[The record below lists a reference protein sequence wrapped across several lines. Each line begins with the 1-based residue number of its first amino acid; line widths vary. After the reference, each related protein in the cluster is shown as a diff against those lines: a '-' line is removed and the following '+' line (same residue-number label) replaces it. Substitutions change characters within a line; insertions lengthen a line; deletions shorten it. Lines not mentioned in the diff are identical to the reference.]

1 MFTFNMAVT
10 TVPEVAERG
19 AGAPPR
25 TPRGGRATRTVSL
38 DDRYDATEG
47 TVLLSGMEA
56 VVRLLLTQRRLDR
69 LRHLSTALF
78 VSGYEGSPLGG
89 LDQQLQR
96 AHDLLAGAEIVFSPG
111 LNEELAA
118 TAVGGTQLVGELDGR
133 RVDGVV
139 GFWYGKNPG
148 LDRAADAIRHANMSG
163 TPPLGGAVALVGDD
177 PLCKSSTLPSSC
189 ELTARALGVPVLTPA
204 SVADVLTLGLHAVAL
219 SRHTG
224 LWSAMKIVAD
234 IADASATITL
244 PALGELG
251 IPLPDQTRPWH
262 PRTLLG
268 PGALEVEEDLFGERI
283 PRVHAYAELAGLNR
297 ITSEPSR
304 PRLAVLAS
312 GTAYA
317 ATLRALSDLGL
328 GASARDD
335 LGLRLVKI
343 DLPWPLS
350 PPALRA
356 MADRVHEVL
365 VVEDKAPVVE
375 EQLAAALY
383 RQPRQ
388 PLIYGKG
395 ADGGPSLIPRHGAV
409 TPVLVAKALSHL
421 WRDEPLPPPVRAAV
435 DRHNRK
441 APIRIELASAT
452 PPSATPPPATP
463 PSATPPPRTPYF
475 CSGCP
480 HNISTRADDDQLV
493 GLGIGC
499 HIMAALDDHGRGH
512 QLGMTQMGGEGAQW
526 IGMSP
531 FTTDRHYAQNL
542 GDGTFFHSG
551 SLAVRSA
558 VAAGVTMTFKILYND
573 AVAMTGGQTPVG
585 RVGVPDLTHWLALE
599 GVKKVIVTT
608 PDPGELAHAG
618 LHAAATVVHRD
629 QTADAQ
635 RELART
641 EGVTALI
648 HHDPCAAE
656 ERRLRNRGQRPA
668 LTESVWINSRV
679 CEGCGDC
686 AEQSTCMS
694 LVHVETD
701 FGTKMAV
708 HQGSCNL
715 DRSCVR
721 GECPSFVIARH
732 GSGRA
737 GHPPR
742 TYPTPPAALP
752 DPPDRRWSGTTV
764 IHMPGIGGTGVVT
777 ASRIIAMSAHL
788 AGLQAA
794 TIDQTGLAQKGGP
807 VTSDVRISS
816 APITGA
822 VHASPGGADLLL
834 GFDLLGAAGDEALAV
849 ASPEHTV
856 AVLNVG
862 QVPTASMLRHQD
874 APYPLAAG
882 LRARVARSTRSGDM
896 VCVDAQAIAER
907 LTGDHLA
914 ANLVLVGAAFQA
926 GLLPFGD
933 RELDEAIRL
942 NGVDVPAS
950 LAAIAWGRAA
960 VARPDAVADALAG
973 PEGAPRRVSERELP
987 PDLEPDAAWPTP
999 LRQVVRL
1006 RVAELIDF
1014 QSARVARAYLARVR
1028 DVAERER
1035 TATLDPAWPVTET
1048 FARGLYALVAIKD
1061 EYEVAR
1067 LHLLDEEQGAF
1078 SRAFPGARRAYLL
1091 RPPLLAHI
1099 GLRRKITLVRTAR
1112 PAFRVLRA
1120 GRRLRG
1126 TPFDVFGWTAER
1138 RAGRQFLAD
1147 YLAWVAIAVDHLSPA
1162 SADAVRALVGVG
1174 TQVHGYA
1181 HVRRDSIARVRAEAE
1196 ELIRQLT
1203 GPEGQ
1208 RLESYPIAG

>member
-1 MFTFNMAVT
+1 MTLA
-10 TVPEVAERG
+10 PEAC
-19 AGAPPR
+19 P
-25 TPRGGRATRTVSL
+25 VSM
-38 DDRYDATEG
+38 DDRYEATEG
-47 TVLLSGMEA
+47 TVLLSGIEA
-56 VVRLLLTQRRLDR
+56 VVRLLLTQRRLDS

-96 AHDLLAGAEIVFSPG
+96 AHDLLTQADVVFSPG

-118 TAVGGTQLVGELDGR
+118 TAVGGTQLVGELAGR

-148 LDRAADAIRHANMSG
+148 FDRAADAIRHANMSG

-204 SVADVLTLGLHAVAL
+204 SVADVITLGLHAVAL
-219 SRHTG
+219 SRHAG
-224 LWSAMKIVAD
+224 LWSALKIVAD

-244 PALGELG
+244 PALGDLG
-251 IPLPDQTRPWH
+251 IPPPDRARPWH

-268 PGALEVEEDLFGERI
+268 PGALEVEEDLFSVRI
-283 PRVHAYAELAGLNR
+283 PRVHAYTELAGLNR
-297 ITSEPSR
+297 ITSDSRRPS
-304 PRLAVLAS
+304 LAILAS

-317 ATLRALSDLGL
+317 ATLRALGDLGL
-328 GASARDD
+328 GEGDREG

-350 PPALRA
+350 PSALRSMVDQA
-356 MADRVHEVL
+356 HQVL
-365 VVEDKAPVVE
+365 VVEDKAPLVE
-375 EQLAAALY
+375 EQLTAALY
-383 RQPRQ
+383 DQPRQ
-388 PLIYGKG
+388 PRIYGKCEE
-395 ADGGPSLIPRHGAV
+395 GGRSLIPRHGAV
-409 TPVLVAKALSHL
+409 TPDLVAKALSHL
-421 WRDEPLPPPVRAAV
+421 WRDEPLPPPIRDAV
-435 DRHNRK
+435 DAHNRR
-441 APIRIELASAT
+441 APIRIDLSSAK
-452 PPSATPPPATP
+452 
-463 PSATPPPRTPYF
+463 PPPRTPYF
-475 CSGCP
+475 CPGCP
-480 HNISTRADDDQLV
+480 HNVSTRADDDQLV

-512 QLGMTQMGGEGAQW
+512 MVGMTQMGGEGAQW

-558 VAAGVTMTFKILYND
+558 VAAGVTMTYKILYND

-585 RVGVPDLTHWLALE
+585 RVGVPELTHWLAME
-599 GVKKVIVTT
+599 GVKRVIITS

-618 LHAAATVVHRD
+618 VHPIATVVHRD
-629 QTADAQ
+629 ETAHAQ
-635 RELART
+635 RELAGIK
-641 EGVTALI
+641 GVTALI

-656 ERRLRNRGQRPA
+656 ERRQRNRGQRPA

-686 AEQSTCMS
+686 AEHSTCMS

-732 GSGRA
+732 GSGHA
-737 GHPPR
+737 GRPR
-742 TYPTPPAALP
+742 TYPPPPTPLP
-752 DPPDRRWSGTTV
+752 DPPDRRWTGTTV
-764 IHMPGIGGTGVVT
+764 IRMPGIGGTGVVT

-788 AGLQAA
+788 AGLHAA
-794 TIDQTGLAQKGGP
+794 SIDQTGLAQKGGP

-816 APITGA
+816 SPITGD

-834 GFDLLGAAGDEALAV
+834 GFDLLGAAGDDALAA

-856 AVLNVG
+856 AVLNMG

-874 APYPLAAG
+874 ATYPLSAG
-882 LRARVARSTRSGDM
+882 LRARIARSTRSGDM

-914 ANLVLVGAAFQA
+914 ANLVLVGSAFQA
-926 GLLPFGD
+926 GLLPFGA
-933 RELDEAIRL
+933 RELAEAVRI

-960 VARPDAVADALAG
+960 VARPDAVAGALAEALGGAGRAPDG
-973 PEGAPRRVSERELP
+973 PSDRELP
-987 PDLEPDAAWPTP
+987 ADVEPDAGWPTS

-1028 DVAERER
+1028 EVAERER
-1035 TATLDPAWPVTET
+1035 TAAVDPTLRVTES
-1048 FARGLYALVAIKD
+1048 FARALYALMAIKD

-1067 LHLLDEEQGAF
+1067 LHLLAEEQEAF
-1078 SRAFPGARRAYLL
+1078 QRAFPGARPAYLL
-1091 RPPLLAHI
+1091 RPPLLASL
-1099 GLRRKITLVRTAR
+1099 GLRRKITLVRSAR

-1120 GRRLRG
+1120 ARRLRG
-1126 TPFDVFGWTAER
+1126 TSFDVFGWSAER
-1138 RAGRQFLAD
+1138 RAERRFVAE
-1147 YLAWVAIAVDHLSPA
+1147 YLEWVATALDHLTPA
-1162 SADAVRALVGVG
+1162 TVDAVRALVDVAND
-1174 TQVHGYA
+1174 VHGYA
-1181 HVRRDSIARVRAEAE
+1181 HVRRDSIARARAAAAE
-1196 ELIRQLT
+1196 LLHRLT
-1203 GPEGQ
+1203 EPQE
-1208 RLESYPIAG
+1208 RRPESYPIAG